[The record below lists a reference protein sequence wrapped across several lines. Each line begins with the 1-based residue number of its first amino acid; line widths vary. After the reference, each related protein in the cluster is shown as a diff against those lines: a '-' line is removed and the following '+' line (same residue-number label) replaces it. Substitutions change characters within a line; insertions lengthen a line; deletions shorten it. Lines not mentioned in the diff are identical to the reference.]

1 MYPPNI
7 AKRNC
12 QASSSSLSKYTPIA
26 LIACCQ
32 SEQILWKNC
41 IPNYIAMSHN
51 HNDSELGANLATL
64 VCNFSRSKAL
74 QFVRKLML
82 IIILEHLSVEV
93 LSESICNK
101 LAIENFIFCK
111 KCAKIRQLWSHKS
124 WMRWIFFSS
133 YDFNFK
139 TKFVLS
145 YVLPTVECIYVY
157 FMGVAETVEWCCCSR
172 RIWMKRIHLRKA
184 ILKRK

>member
-32 SEQILWKNC
+32 SEQFLWKNC

-74 QFVRKLML
+74 QFVRKLILLTLFWNICQWKYFRKVYVINWRLKISYFAKSAQRSDNFEAINLECDEFFFFL
-82 IIILEHLSVEV
+82 IR
-93 LSESICNK
+93 
-101 LAIENFIFCK
+101 FQF
-111 KCAKIRQLWSHKS
+111 
-124 WMRWIFFSS
+124 
-133 YDFNFK
+133 
-139 TKFVLS
+139 
-145 YVLPTVECIYVY
+145 
-157 FMGVAETVEWCCCSR
+157 
-172 RIWMKRIHLRKA
+172 
-184 ILKRK
+184 